1 MILKKRVKQAFYNNI
16 VLLYRK
22 GLMSK
27 RSAVTLSIKPV
38 EVKKVETPV
47 AVSGYFGIN
56 TFNDGVMRKMVSE
69 KTFNAFKKWQ
79 ETGSVISVAQ
89 ADEIAH
95 AMKEWALERGATS
108 YTHWFQPMTGLTAEK
123 HDSFISFTSTSTVI
137 EKFTGSKLIQ
147 GEPDASSFPSG
158 GIRSTFEARGY
169 TAWDPSSPAYIS
181 EVAAGKT
188 LTIPTIFISYT
199 GEALDKKLPLL
210 RSDQAINKAALD
222 LLKLFGNEDAKNV
235 YSTCGP
241 EQEYFLIDE
250 SYYRMRPDLV
260 LTGRTLL
267 GAPSPKGQQM
277 EDQYFGSIKDRVLNF
292 MFEVSEEA
300 FKLGIPVTTRHN
312 EVAPHQY
319 EFAPVYEKSNL
330 AADHN
335 QLLMDIMKKVALRH
349 GLVCLLH
356 EKPFAGINGSG
367 KHLNWSLADD
377 KGNNLLSPGD
387 APEENLQFLT
397 VLTAVIHA
405 VYTHADLLRAA
416 VASAGNEH
424 RLGANEAPPAIVS
437 VFLGEQLTKI
447 VGQLESGKL
456 TKGKKATLVDLGV
469 GHLPKFPK
477 DTSDRN
483 RTSPFAFT
491 GMKFEFRAVGSSQNI
506 STGIAVINTIVADSI
521 LMIVDRIKA
530 EVKKS
535 GFEGAVLKVLSAVI
549 KESKNILFEGNNYSE
564 EWVKEAAK
572 RGLQNVA
579 STAEALKAL
588 VTPKAISLF
597 EKHGVFSKVELKA
610 RYHIWL
616 ETYERLIDIEA
627 KTLRDIVNTEVLPQA
642 YEFQGDLANGFIELQ
657 ELSAEAGVSF
667 ADGTVEDRKEALEQL
682 SNEIYY
688 IRKNVKLLDAALAKC
703 NAEGLEK
710 KTATLFSEVK
720 PAMEHIRK
728 HVDVIEGVLPDE
740 FWSLPKYREMLFI
753 K

>member
-1 MILKKRVKQAFYNNI
+1 
-16 VLLYRK
+16 
-22 GLMSK
+22 MSK

-38 EVKKVETPV
+38 EVKKVESPKS
-47 AVSGYFGIN
+47 VSDYFGIN
-56 TFNDGVMRKMVSE
+56 TFNEAAMKKMVSE
-69 KTFNAFKKWQ
+69 KTFNAFKHWQ
-79 ETGSVISVAQ
+79 EGGAVVSGAQ

-95 AMKEWALERGATS
+95 AMKEWATERGATS

-123 HDSFISFTSTSTVI
+123 HDSFISFTSSSTVI
-137 EKFTGSKLIQ
+137 EKFTGTKLIQ

-158 GIRSTFEARGY
+158 GIRSTAEARGY

-181 EVAAGKT
+181 EVEAGKT

-210 RSDQAINKAALD
+210 RSDQALNKAALE
-222 LLKLFGNEDAKNV
+222 LLKLFGNETSKNV

-250 SYYRMRPDLV
+250 SYYRLRPDLV
-260 LTGRTLL
+260 LAGRTLI

-292 MFEVSEEA
+292 MFDVSEEA

-319 EFAPVYEKSNL
+319 EFAPIFEKSNL

-335 QLLMDIMKKVALRH
+335 QLLMDIMKKVAHRH

-377 KGNNLLSPGD
+377 KGSNLLNPGD
-387 APEENLQFLT
+387 SPEENLQFLT

-437 VFLGEQLTKI
+437 IFLGEQLTRI
-447 VGQLESGKL
+447 VGQIEAGKL
-456 TKGKKATLVDLGV
+456 TKGKKQAIIDLGV
-469 GHLPKFPK
+469 SQLPKFPK
-477 DTSDRN
+477 DTTDRN
-483 RTSPFAFT
+483 RTSTFAFT
-491 GMKFEFRAVGSSQNI
+491 GAKFEFRAVGSAQNI
-506 STGIAVINTIVADSI
+506 STGIAVINTIVADSM
-521 LMIVDRIKA
+521 LLLVEKIKA
-530 EVKKS
+530 EVKKN
-535 GFEGAVLKVLSAVI
+535 GFDGAVLKVLSAAI
-549 KESKNILFEGNNYSE
+549 KESKNILWEGNNYSE

-572 RGLQNVA
+572 RGLPNVA

-588 VTPKAISLF
+588 VTPKAIALF

-627 KTLRDIVNTEVLPQA
+627 KALRDIVNTQVLPQA
-642 YEFQGDLANGFIELQ
+642 YEFQS
-657 ELSAEAGVSF
+657 ELSAGVVEMKELSEEAGVSF
-667 ADGTVEDRKEALEQL
+667 IDGAIEDRVEALEKL
-682 SNEIYY
+682 AEEIFY
-688 IRKNVKLLDAALAKC
+688 IRKNLKQLNAALDKAQ
-703 NAEGLEK
+703 AEGLEK
-710 KTATLFSEVK
+710 KTALLFSEVK
-720 PAMEHIRK
+720 PQMEHIRK
-728 HVDVIEGVLPDE
+728 HVDAVEVVLPDE
-740 FWSLPKYREMLFI
+740 FWALPKYWEMLFI